1 MAIKSIGKIVLY
13 EPLTQ
18 DKIDA
23 LLAGSDTIIF
33 EIERRY
39 VLADVPDLLSAVL
52 PTQFDDVSV
61 DYIQALKNL
70 VDVSTFIHEE
80 NAMMWIVNYNSVD
93 KEFNLESSYVRDQKD
108 TTATMSGIPA
118 DQLLQAVF
126 MTPGLNGPVYT
137 TINLPYDGIISTTD
151 RDALLV
157 VGLELNLSV
166 TGSLFSFKTQS
177 VPYKVAFV
185 QPASVVTE
193 KYSIAF
199 NYQNKTIEL

>member
-52 PTQFDDVSV
+52 PTQFDDVSI
-61 DYIQALKNL
+61 DYIEALKNL

-80 NAMMWIVNYNSVD
+80 NAMMWVVNYNSDD
-93 KEFNLESSYVRDQKD
+93 KEFDLTASYIRDEKN
-108 TTATMSGIPA
+108 TTATMSVIPT

-137 TINLPYDGIISTTD
+137 TVDLPYDGTISTTD
-151 RDALLV
+151 RDALLA
-157 VGLELNLSV
+157 VGLELNLAV
-166 TGSLFSFKTQS
+166 TGSLFSIKTQL
-177 VPYKVAFV
+177 VPYKVSFY

-193 KYSIAF
+193 KYSIEF
-199 NYQNKTIEL
+199 NYQNQTIEI

>member
-18 DKIDA
+18 DNIDA
-23 LLAGSDTIIF
+23 LLASSDTIIF

-61 DYIQALKNL
+61 DYIQALKDL

-80 NAMMWIVNYNSVD
+80 NAMMWVIKYNSGD
-93 KEFNLESSYVRDQKD
+93 KEFDLTSSYIRDEKD
-108 TTATMSGIPA
+108 TNAVMSGIPT

-126 MTPGLNGPVYT
+126 VTPGLNGPVYT
-137 TINLPYDGIISTTD
+137 TVDLPYNGTISTTD
-151 RDALLV
+151 RDALLA
-157 VGLELNLSV
+157 VGLELNLSI
-166 TGSLFSFKTQS
+166 TGSLFSVKTQK
-177 VPYKVAFV
+177 VPYKVSFI
-185 QPASVVTE
+185 QPSSVVTE
-193 KYSIAF
+193 RYSIKF
-199 NYQNKTIEL
+199 NYENQIIEI